1 MKRLLAALLTLS
13 MLVSI
18 VPFSAF
24 AESPGAVPETFAAAQ
39 ESPGLDDETVQSIV
53 SDPLV
58 EGIGSIG
65 KLLMNNIDEQNSPS
79 SSENRVIGVT
89 VSGSIATVEYV
100 AVEDSDLVVA
110 IYTDDSA
117 EEMLA
122 SGTTSVLATVENSSS
137 SFATVNISGMIP
149 EYYTIKC
156 YLLDKTEHAPL
167 SKVYTDASHT
177 QDIIDLDNATIDDFP
192 ENRSVNFDEQR
203 DTNFAVVQKEVT
215 LISSTSASR
224 QHKNIVT
231 KDDNENLIYQIENA
245 DEHFLSLKSEDIV
258 VYPYA
263 EGSVMVV
270 KVKSISQSG
279 DNVTIYGDDTLD
291 LREVFEVMKLN
302 GSADNEDFVA
312 DKSSGDQ
319 GISYEGLTAGL
330 DETNAYDSTL
340 EFSHTFKIS
349 SDDLKGDDGSDS
361 DDNDDSGWSTSGSID
376 GTVSIN
382 IKAKLSFSLKNGQEF
397 FSFSMPSTESI
408 KISLTG
414 SVKYKT
420 LNLTELSV
428 PISGVFAVGI
438 APKLV
443 FSSTGKAVFETTRSQ
458 TVGFQY
464 STLNGTQDLST
475 APTTETDFKLEGTL
489 YVGLDLCPKAKVALA
504 NKLELVS
511 LELQAEAG
519 LELQGTMKHGYLES
533 GVEKIHACK
542 ICFSADLNA
551 KITFGIGLKFLFF
564 HPKVSIPV
572 VKWTLG
578 QAYAAPDYHDF
589 GWGSCPHVKYRVQL
603 TLTGQKAVGTSVR
616 ICRTDKGTDDLSVEL
631 NEDNL
636 AEIYLEAGDY
646 TATATVDD
654 THYLAEFT
662 LEDKA
667 LNVNLKAKED
677 EIASGTCGAT
687 GSQVFWK
694 LDKNGTLTISG
705 SGEMENFN
713 TAHTDSLVT
722 LLAPWFDYR
731 NDILHIIITP
741 GVTRLGNN
749 AFDECEKLETVDLPT
764 SVTAIGNSTF
774 CGCAS
779 LTSITLPSN
788 IAEIG
793 NSAFFNCTKLAT
805 IKIPEGIT
813 KISNNTFELC
823 SSLTRI
829 ELPNGLTTIGE
840 YAFDNCRQL
849 VELQI
854 SPDLKSIS
862 KGAFYGCTSLKK
874 VIFAGTREQWNAI
887 EIEPYND
894 PIGNATVYCESNIT
908 SSGNCGE
915 SLIWQLN
922 EAGVLTISGDGEMPD
937 YETGSAIQPEEW
949 KTAQS
954 LIIQDGVTKIGKYAF
969 DRCTALTDVEISGT
983 VKTIEDSAFFS
994 CTSLE
999 NILLHDGI
1007 ETIAASAFNGCS
1019 SLQGVVLPR
1028 SVTTIGRR
1036 AFQGATSL
1044 THVDIMST
1052 IVELPAGIFYH
1063 CNSLERVRLP
1073 QSIQKIDSRAFSG
1086 CDNLADIY
1094 FDGSSAEWKNIIVDS
1109 GNEALSLATI
1119 HCSDG
1124 DIFPVSSEENSISAS
1139 TATGDDHS
1147 FAASFSDLTPGV
1159 SYVVIVS
1166 RSEIDPLAPENLIY
1180 INQFRAS
1187 SSDYQQSFQTPR
1199 SSALTADDMTYV
1211 IASGIYSFDETPTPT
1226 PGGGSS
1232 SGGGGGGGGGGG
1244 AAVLIGV
1251 GAAAAITAGVIMMSP
1266 VEIKGR
1272 VVLADQT
1279 AVPGAKLSLLHEGK
1293 VVAQTT
1299 ADENGSFSLKAKRGS
1314 YELTAAYTNAD
1325 GQLIYKTIDIKAP
1338 AKDLTVTF

>member
-13 MLVSI
+13 MLVGI

-53 SDPLV
+53 SDPLLQGQYAPPQQAQPTVDTSNIKV

-65 KLLMNNIDEQNSPS
+65 KLLMNNIDEQNNTSC
-79 SSENRVIGVT
+79 SENRVISVT
-89 VSGSIATVEYV
+89 VSGSTATVEYI

-137 SFATVNISGMIP
+137 SFTTVNISGMIP
-149 EYYTIKC
+149 KYYTIKC
-156 YLLDKTEHAPL
+156 YLLNKTEHAPL
-167 SKVYTDASHT
+167 SKVYTDTSHT

-203 DTNFAVVQKEVT
+203 DTNFAVVQKEVK
-215 LISSTSASR
+215 LISTTSASHQR
-224 QHKNIVT
+224 KNIVT

-245 DEHFLSLKSEDIV
+245 NEHFLSLKPEDIV

-279 DNVTIYGDDTLD
+279 DSVTIYGDDTLD
-291 LREVFEVMKLN
+291 LREAFEVMKLN
-302 GSADNEDFVA
+302 GSANNEDFVA

-319 GISYEGLTAGL
+319 GISYEGLNAGL

-349 SDDLKGDDGSDS
+349 SDDLKGDDESDS

-519 LELQGTMKHGYLES
+519 LELQGTMKHGDLES
-533 GVEKIHACK
+533 GAEEIHACK
-542 ICFSADLNA
+542 LCFSADLNA

-564 HPKVSIPV
+564 NPKVSIPV

-603 TLTGQKAVGTSVR
+603 TLTGQKSVGTSVQ
-616 ICRTDKGTDDLSVEL
+616 ICRTDKDTGDLSVEL

-662 LEDKA
+662 LKDKA
-667 LNVNLKAKED
+667 LTVNLKAKED
-677 EIASGTCGAT
+677 EIASGTCGENLIWTLKEDGTLVISGNGPMTNYGTQQDSIQPPFIWMTAAT
-687 GSQVFWK
+687 AIEI
-694 LDKNGTLTISG
+694 KNGVTTIGDNAFGGCRHVTKVSLP
-705 SGEMENFN
+705 N
-713 TAHTDSLVT
+713 SLVSIGTYAFNFCTQLKQIELPKNAIT
-722 LLAPWFDYR
+722 LKA
-731 NDILHIIITP
+731 H
-741 GVTRLGNN
+741 
-749 AFDECEKLETVDLPT
+749 AF
-764 SVTAIGNSTF
+764 N
-774 CGCAS
+774 GCALES
-779 LTSITLPSN
+779 
-788 IAEIG
+788 
-793 NSAFFNCTKLAT
+793 
-805 IKIPEGIT
+805 IKIPDGTT
-813 KISNNTFELC
+813 KIENGLFFACNFLEK
-823 SSLTRI
+823 I
-829 ELPNGLTTIGE
+829 ELP
-840 YAFDNCRQL
+840 
-849 VELQI
+849 
-854 SPDLKSIS
+854 KSITVVGEAAFSNTNLKEIIYAGS
-862 KGAFYGCTSLKK
+862 K
-874 VIFAGTREQWNAI
+874 EQWKKI
-887 EIEPYND
+887 EIGAYNEKLQSAVINCLD
-894 PIGNATVYCESNIT
+894 DVKA
-908 SSGNCGE
+908 SGNCGE

-922 EAGVLTISGDGEMPD
+922 EAGVLTISGNGEMPD
-937 YETGSAIQPEEW
+937 YETGSAVQPEEW

-954 LIIQDGVTKIGKYAF
+954 LIIQDGVTKIGKYTF
-969 DRCTALTDVEISGT
+969 DRCTALADAEISGT

-1019 SLQGVVLPR
+1019 SLQGVVLPH
-1028 SVTTIGRR
+1028 SVTTVGSR
-1036 AFQGATSL
+1036 AFQGAASL
-1044 THVDIMST
+1044 THIDIMSQ
-1052 IVELPAGIFYH
+1052 IVELPAGIFNR

-1073 QSIQKIDSRAFSG
+1073 QSIQKIDSHAFRG
-1086 CDNLADIY
+1086 CDNLVDIY
-1094 FDGSSAEWKNIIVDS
+1094 FDGSSAEWKNIIVDN

-1119 HCSDG
+1119 HCTDG
-1124 DIFPVSSEENSISAS
+1124 DILPTSTVSSEENSIFPS
-1139 TATGDDHS
+1139 TATGNDHS

-1159 SYVVIVS
+1159 SYAVIVS
-1166 RSEIDPLAPENLIY
+1166 RSETDPLDPENLIY

-1199 SSALTADDMTYV
+1199 SSALTADDMAYV
-1211 IASGIYSFDETPTPT
+1211 IASGIYSFDETPTPTPTPT

-1251 GAAAAITAGVIMMSP
+1251 GAAAAITAGVVMMSP
-1266 VEIKGR
+1266 VDIKGR
-1272 VVLADQT
+1272 VELADQT
-1279 AVPGAKLSLLHEGK
+1279 AVPGAKLSLLREGK
-1293 VVAQTT
+1293 VVAQIT